1 MKKIITLMIATITL
15 LAMVLDVFFLFF
27 YTPQKTTAAT
37 ASTATAPTPAH
48 TVATTTTYKDGTY
61 LGTDASYQY
70 GAIQVQITVANGKI
84 TQVKTIKYPTDSHH
98 TAAINAQALPV
109 YEKAAV
115 SAQSAHF
122 SNISGATETWHGF
135 QASLKNALSQ
145 AG

>member
-37 ASTATAPTPAH
+37 TSTAIAPTPAH
-48 TVATTTTYKDGTY
+48 TVATTTYKDGTY

-84 TQVKTIKYPTDSHH
+84 TQVKTVKYPTDSHH

-135 QASLKNALSQ
+135 QASLRNALSQ

>member
-1 MKKIITLMIATITL
+1 MKKVIMLIMSTITL
-15 LAMVLDVFFLFF
+15 LAMGLDVFFLFF
-27 YTPQKTTAAT
+27 YTPQKTTA
-37 ASTATAPTPAH
+37 TATVPTSAR
-48 TVATTTTYKDGTY
+48 TVAAKTYKDGTY

-84 TQVKTIKYPTDSHH
+84 TQVKTVKYPTDSHR

-109 YEKAAV
+109 YEKSAV

-135 QASLKNALSQ
+135 QVSLKNALSQ
-145 AG
+145 VG

>member
-37 ASTATAPTPAH
+37 ASTATPAH
-48 TVATTTTYKDGTY
+48 TVATTTAYKDGTY

-84 TQVKTIKYPTDSHH
+84 IQVKTVKYPTDSHH

>member
-1 MKKIITLMIATITL
+1 MKKVIMLIMSTITL
-15 LAMVLDVFFLFF
+15 LAMGLDIFFLFF
-27 YTPQKTTAAT
+27 YTPQKTTA
-37 ASTATAPTPAH
+37 TATTPTPAH
-48 TVATTTTYKDGTY
+48 TVAAATTAYKDGTY

-84 TQVKTIKYPTDSHH
+84 TQVKTVKYPTDSHR

-115 SAQSAHF
+115 SVHSAHF

>member
-1 MKKIITLMIATITL
+1 MKKVIMLIMSTITL

-27 YTPQKTTAAT
+27 YTPQKTTA
-37 ASTATAPTPAH
+37 TATAPTPAY
-48 TVATTTTYKDGTY
+48 TVAATTYKDGTY
-61 LGTDASYQY
+61 LGTNASYQY

-84 TQVKTIKYPTDSHH
+84 TQVKTVKYPTDSHR

-115 SAQSAHF
+115 NAQSAHF

>member
-27 YTPQKTTAAT
+27 YTPQKTTTAT
-37 ASTATAPTPAH
+37 TATATPAH
-48 TVATTTTYKDGTY
+48 TVATTAYKDGTY

-84 TQVKTIKYPTDSHH
+84 TQVKTVKYPTDSHH

>member
-27 YTPQKTTAAT
+27 YTPHKTTAAT
-37 ASTATAPTPAH
+37 TATTPTPAH
-48 TVATTTTYKDGTY
+48 TVATTTYKDGTY

-84 TQVKTIKYPTDSHH
+84 TQVKTVKYPTDSHH
-98 TAAINAQALPV
+98 TAAINVQALPV